1 MFADILVLA
10 SVYILVAAGFV
21 IVYRTSQVLN
31 FAHVEVFMVSGY
43 LGFSLISSLAVPPLY
58 ALPLAL
64 LGGLV
69 VGVVI
74 YFLLMAPMA
83 GHSIFAAVLVTI
95 ALGMVIRGFSLMAFK
110 GQTIY
115 PGRVLGLPNEHH
127 QVFPGLVLTTLEL
140 AMVASAVVIMTALML
155 FFRYS
160 PWGIRMRAASQDPR
174 LAAFRGINIHVV
186 FAGAW
191 ALATAIAMFA
201 STLYSFNQQVSPA
214 LSEVAIKGLAV
225 ALVGGMDSLKG
236 CIPAAFFIA
245 AIELMVQ
252 RYGSPQAAEAIPFFI
267 LVLVLLIRPWGLF
280 GTKEMIDRI

>member
-1 MFADILVLA
+1 MVANVLVLA
-10 SVYILVAAGFV
+10 SVYILIAAGFV
-21 IVYRTSQVLN
+21 IVYRTSHVLN
-31 FAHVEVFMVSGY
+31 FAHGDVFMVSGY
-43 LGFSLISSLAVPPLY
+43 LGFALVSAM
-58 ALPLAL
+58 ALPPYWAL
-64 LGGLV
+64 PISAVVGLV
-69 VGVVI
+69 AGIAI

-95 ALGMVIRGFSLMAFK
+95 ALGMVIRGLSLIAFK
-110 GQTIY
+110 GQVIY
-115 PGRVLGLPNEHH
+115 PGRILNIPNEPHALL
-127 QVFPGLVLTTLEL
+127 PGLTLSTVEIVIVVS
-140 AMVASAVVIMTALML
+140 MVVIMAALLL

-174 LAAFRGINIHVV
+174 LAAFRGINIHLV

-191 ALATAIAMFA
+191 AMATAIAMFA
-201 STLYSFNQQVSPA
+201 STLYSFNQQVSPSLSDLA
-214 LSEVAIKGLAV
+214 LRGLAV

-236 CIPAAFFIA
+236 IVPAAVLIA
-245 AIELMVQ
+245 AIELGVQ